1 MFLLDTNACIRIL
14 NNRSPALVARIRLHG
29 PDELRLCSVTKAE
42 LLFGAY
48 NSARPAEN
56 LRLLQVFFAPYVSL
70 SFDDRCTD
78 AYGRIRFELQHQG
91 TPIGGNDML
100 IAAIALANSL
110 TVVTANTREFGR
122 VAGLQFENWEVGGK

>member
-14 NNRSPALVARIRLHG
+14 NNRSPALVERMRSHD
-29 PDELRLCSVTKAE
+29 PNELRLCSVTKAE

-56 LRLLQVFFAPYVSL
+56 LRLLQIFFAPYVSL
-70 SFDDRCTD
+70 SFDDKCTD
-78 AYGRIRFELQHQG
+78 AYARIRFELQRQG

-100 IAAIALANSL
+100 IAAIALANNL
-110 TVVTANTREFGR
+110 TLITANTREFGR
-122 VAGLQFENWEVGGK
+122 VSGLQFENWEVA